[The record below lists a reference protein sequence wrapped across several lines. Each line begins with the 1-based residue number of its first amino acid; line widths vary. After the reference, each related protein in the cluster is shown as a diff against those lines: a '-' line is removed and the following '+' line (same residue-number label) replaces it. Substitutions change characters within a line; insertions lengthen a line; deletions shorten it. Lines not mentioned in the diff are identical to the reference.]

1 MTEAP
6 YRFARFRPAAF
17 ALLGERCVSD
27 YDAGAGPPTVTSTRR
42 SWPGVGPVLVSPCP
56 LATRAL

>member
-27 YDAGAGPPTVTSTRR
+27 YDAGAGPPTVTHRR
-42 SWPGVGPVLVSPCP
+42 GGLGPVLVSPCP
-56 LATRAL
+56 LTTRAL